1 MLIIFQDKAEG
12 KQEKENKERLKKIP
26 FVTVKAWFDNMMTV
40 DFCSVKDKTNAM
52 VYCYDVS
59 VRGQCQ

>member
-26 FVTVKAWFDNMMTV
+26 FVTVKAWFGYMMTV
-40 DFCSVKDKTNAM
+40 GFCSVKDKRNAIW
-52 VYCYDVS
+52 
-59 VRGQCQ
+59 